1 MKQIVNIINQ
11 VFEIEKKLATASSP
25 NIQRHLDRI
34 KAELSDMGYDYHNPV
49 HEKWDETRTDC
60 EANVAGAL
68 KSKML
73 ITEVIKPIVH
83 QKEGGGKKIIQ
94 KAIVV
99 VE

>member
-1 MKQIVNIINQ
+1 MKQIINIINQ
-11 VFEIEKKLATASSP
+11 VFEMEKKLAGNSTS
-25 NIQRHLDRI
+25 NIHRHLDRI
-34 KAELSDMGYDYHNPV
+34 KAELSEMGYEFHNPI

-60 EANVAGAL
+60 EASVAGTL

-83 QKEGGGKKIIQ
+83 QKEAGGKKIIQ